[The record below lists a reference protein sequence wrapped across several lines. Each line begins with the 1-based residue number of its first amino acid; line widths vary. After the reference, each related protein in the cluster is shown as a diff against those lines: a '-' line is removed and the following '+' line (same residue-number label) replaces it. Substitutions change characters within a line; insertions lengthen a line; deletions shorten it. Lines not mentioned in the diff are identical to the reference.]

1 MFKVQWFR
9 FGGWRCSPLNAALC
23 ALEETM
29 DE

>member
-23 ALEETM
+23 TLEKIWK
-29 DE
+29 